1 MSMITEQIKMLRDEA
16 DYIKDAVEN
25 GCNYPSNS
33 GQVKLLR
40 EAADTIETLSA
51 KQQAAN
57 MERSSAYYHGG
68 WIPVSERLPEM
79 HKEDGLLKKFTKER
93 SDEVLVTI
101 KDNNN
106 GSVVVHS
113 GCELWDGEWHGDIFR
128 WLEASKCDYAVIAWM
143 PLPEAYKE
151 SEVDT

>member
-1 MSMITEQIKMLRDEA
+1 MTNEELIDGLYDIKNWHCNGDERLHTLVTEAIKAL
-16 DYIKDAVEN
+16 
-25 GCNYPSNS
+25 
-33 GQVKLLR
+33 
-40 EAADTIETLSA
+40 
-51 KQQAAN
+51 
-57 MERSSAYYHGG
+57 ERSSAYYHGG

-79 HKEDGLLKKFTKER
+79 NKEDGLLKKFTKER

-128 WLEASKCDYAVIAWM
+128 WLEASKCDYTVIAWM

-151 SEVDT
+151 SEANT

>member
-1 MSMITEQIKMLRDEA
+1 MEKAEIIERLERIAGHSVHTIGEKPFIMSLDDGIAVYKAIDVIKALP
-16 DYIKDAVEN
+16 VEEHTN
-25 GCNYPSNS
+25 
-33 GQVKLLR
+33 K
-40 EAADTIETLSA
+40 E
-51 KQQAAN
+51 
-57 MERSSAYYHGG
+57 
-68 WIPVSERLPEM
+68 WIPTSERLPEM

-128 WLEASKCDYAVIAWM
+128 WLEASKCDYTVIAWM

-151 SEVDT
+151 SEANT